1 MNGATQ
7 QGLLINNR
15 HIHRIG
21 FRSTPRRFD
30 KLIFLQAG
38 NAVQPMAIDPA
49 CPCDLLIP
57 IR

>member
-1 MNGATQ
+1 M
-7 QGLLINNR
+7 INNR

-21 FRSTPRRFD
+21 FRSAPRRFD